1 VADGI
6 SIRRFCLSGF
16 VHAQQHLLLFQI
28 PIAPAIFAGTDLHM
42 QLDLHGDLQPMP
54 MPTTPVS
61 PGLA

>member
-28 PIAPAIFAGTDLHM
+28 PIAPAIFAGTDLH
-42 QLDLHGDLQPMP
+42 GDLQPMP